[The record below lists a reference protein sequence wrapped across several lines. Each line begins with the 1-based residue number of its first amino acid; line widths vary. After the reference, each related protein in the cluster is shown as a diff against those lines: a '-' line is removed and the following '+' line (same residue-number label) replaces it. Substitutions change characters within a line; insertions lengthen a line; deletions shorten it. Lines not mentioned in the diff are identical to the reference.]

1 MTMEWNNRD
10 YRFDSSGVSSSS
22 SFQEHN
28 ESMARFRKS
37 HADVAMVNGSR
48 LDEFALL
55 EKMRPLQIRHMI
67 METGGSRS
75 PEDITGWSTLV
86 PLWKTSRYKPSRN

>member
-1 MTMEWNNRD
+1 MTMRWNNKA
-10 YRFDSSGVSSSS
+10 YRFDPNGVNSKG

-28 ESMARFRKS
+28 EHMARFRKS

-55 EKMRPLQIRHMI
+55 EKMRPLQVHYTMT
-67 METGGSRS
+67 ETGGSRFPDS
-75 PEDITGWSTLV
+75 TMDWSALI
-86 PLWKTSRYKPSRN
+86 PLRKATRYKPSQN